1 MAIDPAPA
9 TAHAHAHGAGA
20 PAFRPLGVKILT
32 VSDTRDL
39 AADRSGAWIEAALT
53 AAGHRVLERQVV
65 KDEAAEIRETVRR
78 WSAEPAVFAIL
89 VTGGTGVLPR
99 DVTPEAVEPLYD
111 KILPGFGE
119 LFRALSFQEIGAAAI
134 QSRASAGLVGG
145 RVVFLLP
152 GSTNACRLAL
162 EKIILP
168 QLDARTPPCSFASL
182 LCGS

>member
-1 MAIDPAPA
+1 MNHD
-9 TAHAHAHGAGA
+9 HSHGKSHGGAHGAVR
-20 PAFRPLGVKILT
+20 PPFRPLGLKILT

-39 AADRSGAWIEAALT
+39 ASDASGAYLETALT
-53 AAGHRVLERQVV
+53 AAGHKVLERRVV
-65 KDEAAEIRETVRR
+65 RDEEESIRGVVRT
-78 WSAEPAVFAIL
+78 WTGEAGLFAIL

-99 DVTPEAVEPLYD
+99 DVTPEALEPLYD
-111 KILPGFGE
+111 KFLPGFGE

-134 QSRASAGLVGG
+134 QSRASAGLVEGC
-145 RVVFLLP
+145 VVFLLP

-182 LCGS
+182 LTER